1 MPQYSSLRKL
11 RVLVIKDTFWFNDFL
26 TAGTKYSGQSN
37 LRENGLFYLL
47 QTLGGRG
54 AEFIMREPSCWLDH
68 TVSSFRKQRKNKS
81 RARPYYLTNDLQ

>member
-1 MPQYSSLRKL
+1 M
-11 RVLVIKDTFWFNDFL
+11 LVIKDTFWFNDFL

-37 LRENGLFYLL
+37 LRENGLLYFRVW
-47 QTLGGRG
+47 GCGVV
-54 AEFIMREPSCWLDH
+54 AEFIMREPPCWLDH